1 MQSLYTLLLERP
13 IVVLQPMN
21 LLFTIDEVDEKSLEH
36 SVLEYQES
44 GGSGS
49 PTFTRK
55 DKKEETLN
63 PE

>member
-1 MQSLYTLLLERP
+1 MLHKDIEDISTYSMT
-13 IVVLQPMN
+13 I
-21 LLFTIDEVDEKSLEH
+21 TIDEVDEKSLEH

>member
-1 MQSLYTLLLERP
+1 MT
-13 IVVLQPMN
+13 I
-21 LLFTIDEVDEKSLEH
+21 TIDEVDEKSLEH